1 MDLVPSNLR
10 HNIDPLH
17 NSPPQTRDGYT
28 ELSGVAESL
37 GVLGG
42 RLPFPVAMLA
52 VSSHWLQINVRQ
64 IHIFFKIL
72 NAQQC

>member
-42 RLPFPVAMLA
+42 RLPFP
-52 VSSHWLQINVRQ
+52 
-64 IHIFFKIL
+64 
-72 NAQQC
+72 